1 MLPYEE
7 MTPPERELWD
17 AFPEGRQVDLRV
29 GTSSED
35 DPAQGADW
43 GPERTLRAA
52 VVTALARGAN
62 AAPPG
67 AAAALRVAGARI
79 TGHLDL
85 AGADIGHLLRFDG
98 CWFEEAPSFYG
109 AATRTIGIVDCQV
122 PGIDATLAAIEGS
135 LTLERS
141 VLRGTLSLMRARI
154 AGELQLGGAQLSASD
169 GWALFAGGLVMEG
182 GLFCRRGFVAH
193 GGIRLLG
200 AHLPGGL
207 FMEGARLENPDGPA
221 LLADNAV
228 AQTLVFSEGFT
239 AEGTVRLRGAQISD
253 QLTFDGAYL
262 NGEGV
267 SLDCTRTQAG
277 DLHFTPAVPPAG
289 AVDLRGAHASVLH
302 DDESSWPG
310 VVRLQGFG
318 YGSLQ
323 SEEGGLRGSDVA
335 RRVAWIRRE
344 PGYAPQPYEQL
355 ASWYRQVGHEDD
367 ARKVLLAKQRHRRST
382 LHPVGR
388 VWGHLLDALVGYG
401 YRPWLAGVWIMALA
415 VLGMAVFGGQ
425 SPKEAQ
431 PGQGPP
437 FNALVYT
444 LDLLIP
450 VGGLGQRTAWYWP
463 EGSPAQWLSYA
474 LIAAGWLL
482 TTAVVAGVSRSLNK
496 S

>member
-7 MTPPERELWD
+7 MTPPERELWN
-17 AFPEGRQVDLRV
+17 ACPEGRLVDLRV
-29 GTSSED
+29 GTPDED
-35 DPAQGADW
+35 DPAEGAGW

-67 AAAALRVAGARI
+67 AVTALRVAGARI
-79 TGHLDL
+79 TGQLDL
-85 AGADIGHLLRFDG
+85 AEAEIGHLLRFEG
-98 CWFEEAPSFYG
+98 CWFEEAPNLFG
-109 AATRTIGIVDCQV
+109 AATRTIGIVGCQV
-122 PGIDATLAAIEGS
+122 PGMNASLASIEG
-135 LTLERS
+135 TLDLKRS
-141 VLRGTLSLMRARI
+141 ILNGRLSLLRARI
-154 AGELQLGGAQLSASD
+154 AGELQMGGAVLSDPD

-182 GLFCRRGFVAH
+182 GVFCRHEFTAH

-207 FMEGARLENPDGPA
+207 FMEGARLDNPDGPV

-239 AEGTVRLRGAQISD
+239 AAGTVQLRGAQISD
-253 QLTFDGAYL
+253 QLTFDGASL
-262 NGEGV
+262 NGADV
-267 SLDCTRTQAG
+267 ALDCSRMQAG
-277 DLHFTPAVPPAG
+277 ELHFTPAVPPSG
-289 AVDLRGAHASVLH
+289 AVDLRGAHVSVLH
-302 DDESSWPG
+302 DGEESWPD

-318 YGSLQ
+318 YASIQ
-323 SEEGGLRGSDVA
+323 SEDGLRGYGVA
-335 RRVAWIRRE
+335 RRIAWVRRE

-382 LHPVGR
+382 LHPAGR
-388 VWGHLLDALVGYG
+388 VWGRVLDAMVGYG
-401 YRPWLAGVWIMALA
+401 YRPWLAGVWIVALA
-415 VLGMAVFGGQ
+415 VLGTVVFGHQ
-425 SPKEAQ
+425 APIRVQA
-431 PGQGPP
+431 GQGPP

-450 VGGLGQRTAWYWP
+450 FGGLGQRTTWYWA
-463 EGSPAQWLSYA
+463 EGSSAQWLSYA

-482 TTAVVAGVSRSLNK
+482 TTAVVAGVTRSLNK

>member
-17 AFPEGRQVDLRV
+17 AFPEGRRVDLRV
-29 GTSSED
+29 GAPSGD

-67 AAAALRVAGARI
+67 AVSALRVAGARI
-79 TGHLDL
+79 TGRLDL
-85 AGADIGHLLRFDG
+85 ADADIGHMLWFED
-98 CWFEEAPSFYG
+98 CWFEEAPSLYG
-109 AATRTIGIVDCQV
+109 AATRTIGIIGCQV
-122 PGIDATLAAIEGS
+122 PGIDARLASMEGTLD
-135 LTLERS
+135 LERS
-141 VLRGTLSLMRARI
+141 VLHGRLSLMRARI
-154 AGELQLGGAQLSASD
+154 AGELQLGGATLSAPN

-182 GLFCRRGFVAH
+182 GVFCRRGFTAH

-207 FMEGARLENPDGPA
+207 FMEGARLDNPDGPA

-228 AQTLVFSEGFT
+228 AQTLVFSDGFT
-239 AEGTVRLRGAQISD
+239 AQGAVRLRGAQVSD
-253 QLTFDGAYL
+253 QLTFDGAHL
-262 NGEGV
+262 NGEEV
-267 SLDCTRTQAG
+267 ALDCSRMQAA
-277 DLHFTPAVPPAG
+277 DLHFTPAAPPAG
-289 AVDLRGAHASVLH
+289 AVDLRGAHVSVLH
-302 DDESSWPG
+302 DGENSWPG
-310 VVRLQGFG
+310 VVRLQGFD
-318 YGSLQ
+318 YASLQ
-323 SEEGGLRGSDVA
+323 SEDGARPHDVT
-335 RRVAWIRRE
+335 RRVEWIRRE

-367 ARKVLLAKQRHRRST
+367 ARKVLLAKQRHRRGT
-382 LHPVGR
+382 LRPAGR
-388 VWGHLLDALVGYG
+388 VWGQLLDGLVGYG
-401 YRPWLAGVWIMALA
+401 YRPWLAGVWIVALA
-415 VLGMAVFGGQ
+415 VLGTVVFGGRTPIRVQ
-425 SPKEAQ
+425 A
-431 PGQGPP
+431 GQGPP

-450 VGGLGQRTAWYWP
+450 IGGLGQRTAWYWA
-463 EGSPAQWLSYA
+463 EGSPAQWLSYG

-482 TTAVVAGVSRSLNK
+482 TTAVVAGVTRSLNK

>member
-7 MTPPERELWD
+7 MTSPERELWD
-17 AFPEGRQVDLRV
+17 AFPEGRQVDLRA
-29 GTSSED
+29 GTPSED

-67 AAAALRVAGARI
+67 AVTALHVAGARI
-79 TGHLDL
+79 TGQLDL
-85 AGADIGHLLRFDG
+85 AEAEISNRLRFEG
-98 CWFEEAPSFYG
+98 CWFEEAPSLYG
-109 AATRTIGIVDCQV
+109 AATRTIGFIGCQV
-122 PGIDATLAAIEGS
+122 PGIDATLASIEGTLS
-135 LTLERS
+135 LERS
-141 VLRGTLSLMRARI
+141 VLHGTLSLMRARI
-154 AGELQLGGAQLSASD
+154 AGELQLRGAKLSAPD
-169 GWALFAGGLVMEG
+169 GRALFAGGLVMEG
-182 GLFCRRGFVAH
+182 GVFCRRGFVAH

-200 AHLPGGL
+200 AQLPGGL

-228 AQTLVFSEGFT
+228 AQTLVFTEGFT
-239 AEGTVRLRGAQISD
+239 AQGTVRLRGAQVAD

-262 NGEGV
+262 NGEDV
-267 SLDCTRTQAG
+267 ALDCSRMQAA
-277 DLHFTPAVPPAG
+277 DLRFTPAAPPAG
-289 AVDLRGAHASVLH
+289 AVDLRGAHVSVLH
-302 DDESSWPG
+302 DGENSWPG
-310 VVRLQGFG
+310 VVRLQGFS
-318 YGSLQ
+318 YASLQ
-323 SEEGGLRGSDVA
+323 SEDGLRDHDVT

-415 VLGMAVFGGQ
+415 VLGMVVFGGQ
-425 SPKEAQ
+425 SPKQAQ

-450 VGGLGQRTAWYWP
+450 IGGLGQRTAWYWP

>member
-7 MTPPERELWD
+7 MTPPERELWN
-17 AFPEGRQVDLRV
+17 AFPEGRLVDLRV
-29 GTSSED
+29 GAPDED
-35 DPAQGADW
+35 DPAEGAGW

-67 AAAALRVAGARI
+67 AVTALRVAGARI
-79 TGHLDL
+79 TGQLDL
-85 AGADIGHLLRFDG
+85 AGAEIGHLLRFED
-98 CWFEEAPSFYG
+98 CWFEEGPSLYG
-109 AATRTIGIVDCQV
+109 AATRTIGIVGCHV
-122 PGIDATLAAIEGS
+122 PGMDASLASVEGTLD
-135 LTLERS
+135 LRRS
-141 VLRGTLSLMRARI
+141 VLHGRLSLMRARI
-154 AGELQLGGAQLSASD
+154 AGELQLGGAVLSDPD

-182 GLFCRRGFVAH
+182 GVFCRRGFTAH

-200 AHLPGGL
+200 AQLPGGL
-207 FMEGARLENPDGPA
+207 FMEGARLDNPEGPV

-239 AEGTVRLRGAQISD
+239 AAGTVQLRGAQISD
-253 QLTFDGAYL
+253 QLTFDGASL
-262 NGEGV
+262 NGADV
-267 SLDCTRTQAG
+267 ALDCSRMQAG
-277 DLHFTPAVPPAG
+277 ELHFTPAVPPSG
-289 AVDLRGAHASVLH
+289 AVDLRGAHVSVLH
-302 DDESSWPG
+302 DGEDSWPD

-318 YGSLQ
+318 YASIQ
-323 SEEGGLRGSDVA
+323 SEDGLRGYGVA
-335 RRVAWIRRE
+335 RRIAWVRRE

-382 LHPVGR
+382 LQPAGR
-388 VWGHLLDALVGYG
+388 VWGHVLDAMVGYG
-401 YRPWLAGVWIMALA
+401 YRPWLAGVWIVALA
-415 VLGMAVFGGQ
+415 VLGTVVFGHQ
-425 SPKEAQ
+425 APIRVQA
-431 PGQGPP
+431 GQGPQ

-450 VGGLGQRTAWYWP
+450 FGGLGQRTTWYWA
-463 EGSPAQWLSYA
+463 EGSSAQWLSYA

-482 TTAVVAGVSRSLNK
+482 TTAVVAGVTRSLNK